1 MHLQHHA
8 TCNALLG
15 VDKWRHLVTKHENYN
30 APIRNALFHN
40 DIETKYSWI
49 CKQITRSTINRFM
62 FRDTPLHQHFMTKLS
77 CRRKTKRYTMSFKR
91 FAKSLKVIQTNNNNV
106 HNFYPATGCNFRGGT
121 IQKLV
126 YSFLFVVC
134 STMAVSL
141 ALSLRMFDHALTRPL
156 SNRD

>member
-1 MHLQHHA
+1 
-8 TCNALLG
+8 
-15 VDKWRHLVTKHENYN
+15 
-30 APIRNALFHN
+30 
-40 DIETKYSWI
+40 
-49 CKQITRSTINRFM
+49 
-62 FRDTPLHQHFMTKLS
+62 
-77 CRRKTKRYTMSFKR
+77 MSFKR